1 MSYFITGDYGPTLTL
16 TVEEPS
22 IEQPVIQTVY
32 EGYDL
37 LVLVLEPFTNLP
49 DRFDLQRKLSTDSQ
63 WESVLEDSD
72 LTEERVNGLGV
83 FAVGNGGLLTDV
95 RIRTRSSDG
104 SEISDWTTAQGT
116 PRQYPSV
123 PEDSYSI
130 DAKLFNIG
138 DNLPAPYVYKS
149 VINTSESDHT
159 ASDYTVVDAP
169 PIGNSF
175 ENTNSDIGA
184 VVFNRD
190 TGVGNRIRTFN
201 KLQYTGIARLYL
213 SINETTT
220 EEVLSAFGVTISETG
235 TGEDTSFR
243 PFAVRPSGT
252 TIAFGNSF
260 TIQGASEGT
269 IVYVETDYDV
279 NSKEIRFRGWKEGDT
294 IPENWTS
301 VIINEFVPVGSGYNG
316 IFGTVNNSSCNVQIH
331 SRTIDGS
338 TPVILDE
345 NIGDWSDPST
355 FETALTPGSVGD
367 WSNETIFETELQPGD
382 LGDWSAEATFETNLV
397 PGTLGDWST
406 ETVFETNLQPG
417 LTGEWSLEAT
427 FETNLTPGS
436 VGNWSDESNFETN
449 LEPGSIGDWSDSATF
464 ETPLQ
469 SDDLGDWSDPVTFET
484 ELAPGSVGNWSN
496 STTFETSLIP
506 GTVGD
511 WSNEA
516 VFETDLQ
523 PGDIGAWS
531 DEAIFQ
537 TDLSSGSVG
546 EWSNAATFETSE
558 TPWVTINSSSESPSY
573 PVQHSFSEPGTY
585 RIRVIGRK
593 DGRETISPSITIT
606 IE

>member
-1 MSYFITGDYGPTLTL
+1 MSYYITGDYGPTLTV
-16 TVEEPS
+16 TVE

-37 LVLVLEPFTNLP
+37 LVLVFEPFTNRP
-49 DRFDLQRKLSTDSQ
+49 DKFDLQRKLSTDSE
-63 WESVLEDSD
+63 WESVIEDGTF
-72 LTEERVNGLGV
+72 TEARANALGV

-95 RIRTRSSDG
+95 RIRTRNSDG

-123 PEDSYSI
+123 PEDHYSI
-130 DAKLFNIG
+130 DARLFNIG
-138 DNLPAPYVYKS
+138 DNLPASYVYKS
-149 VINTSESDHT
+149 VINTNESNHT

-175 ENTNSDIGA
+175 EHSNSDIGA

-190 TGVGNRIRTFN
+190 TGVGNRIRTFT
-201 KLQYTGIARLYL
+201 KVQYTRIARLYL

-220 EEVLSAFGVTISETG
+220 GEVLSAFGVTINETG

-252 TIAFGNSF
+252 TIAFGSSF
-260 TIQGASEGT
+260 IIQGAPEGT
-269 IVYVETDYDV
+269 IVYIETDYDV

-294 IPENWTS
+294 IPGNWTS

-316 IFGTVNNSSCNVQIH
+316 ILGTVQQNNSSCNVQIH

-338 TPVILDE
+338 TPLILDE

-355 FETALTPGSVGD
+355 FETALTLGS
-367 WSNETIFETELQPGD
+367 
-382 LGDWSAEATFETNLV
+382 
-397 PGTLGDWST
+397 
-406 ETVFETNLQPG
+406 
-417 LTGEWSLEAT
+417 
-427 FETNLTPGS
+427 
-436 VGNWSDESNFETN
+436 
-449 LEPGSIGDWSDSATF
+449 
-464 ETPLQ
+464 
-469 SDDLGDWSDPVTFET
+469 
-484 ELAPGSVGNWSN
+484 
-496 STTFETSLIP
+496 
-506 GTVGD
+506 VGD

-523 PGDIGAWS
+523 PGNIGAWS

-537 TDLSSGSVG
+537 TDLFSGSVG